1 MSVTFD
7 CDKVI
12 NKLRA
17 IGDKNLAVEVVRR
30 LVVRGMNIAKPLAQ
44 ATKSDVAAGIIAD
57 PLEVTDSAAEGGF
70 SINHQLAPYFEYGT
84 GLPGHQ
90 GAVSN
95 GQPRNPEAAGFNY
108 TLQTTILS
116 GPNAGRQRHGW
127 VYFKN
132 GRFYHTLGQPARPFM
147 YPAQAALEQEAGEI
161 AGVVVRDAIRG

>member
-1 MSVTFD
+1 MSVTFE
-7 CDKVI
+7 CDKLV

-17 IGDKNLAVEVVRR
+17 IGNKDIAVDIVRR
-30 LVVRGMNIAKPLAQ
+30 LVARGINIAKPLAQ

-57 PLEVTDSAAEGGF
+57 PLEVSDGGAESGF

-84 GLPGHQ
+84 GFPGNQ

-95 GQPRNPEAAGFNY
+95 GQQRNPEAGGFNY

-116 GPNAGRQRHGW
+116 GPNAGKQRRGW
-127 VYFKN
+127 VYFKD
-132 GRFYHTLGQPARPFM
+132 GRFYTTLGQPARPFM